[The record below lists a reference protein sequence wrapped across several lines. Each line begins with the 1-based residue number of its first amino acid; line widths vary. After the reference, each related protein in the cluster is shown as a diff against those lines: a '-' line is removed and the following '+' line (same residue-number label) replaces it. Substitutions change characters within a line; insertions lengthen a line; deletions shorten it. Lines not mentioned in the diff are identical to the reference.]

1 MHFLAT
7 GAKPEKRSTLKAAGA
22 VRSRNEIEKAAT
34 KAVPKQDVIKEET
47 LKEQHE
53 SQQAPEIEI

>member
-22 VRSRNEIEKAAT
+22 IRSRNEIEKAAT
-34 KAVPKQDVIKEET
+34 KAVPKQDVIKEEK

-53 SQQAPEIEI
+53 